1 MKSKIIVSAVFVVC
15 AVGSFAVVQWNT
27 KRAQKE
33 LSAAWDE
40 ADGLRAELD
49 ARNAEITRLND
60 IMRRT
65 DEAIKRAED
74 AVKAAED
81 AHQRSAAT
89 VRKIRKVDGD
99 WLDSPVPDGVRGL
112 FCGSTDGAGDAT
124 SGASGAVCAAEP
136 SPDPHE

>member
-1 MKSKIIVSAVFVVC
+1 MKSKIIVAVVFVVC
-15 AVGSFAVVQWNT
+15 AVGSFAVAQWNT

-40 ADGLRAELD
+40 ADELRAELD

-60 IMRRT
+60 IVRRT

-74 AVKAAED
+74 AAKAAED
-81 AHQRSAAT
+81 AHQRSAET
-89 VRKIRKVDGD
+89 VRKIRKVGGD

-112 FCGSTDGAGDAT
+112 FCGSTDGAGGAT
-124 SGASGAVCAAEP
+124 SGASGAVCAANAAQ
-136 SPDPHE
+136 DPHE

>member
-1 MKSKIIVSAVFVVC
+1 MKSKIIVAAVFVVC

-74 AVKAAED
+74 AVKAAEEV
-81 AHQRSAAT
+81 HHRSAAT
-89 VRKIRKVDGD
+89 VRKIRQVDGD

-112 FCGSTDGAGDAT
+112 FCGGATGDSDAT
-124 SGASGAVCAAEP
+124 GNASGAVCSAEP